1 MCLDVDP
8 DTEHHETS
16 SPQGEC
22 GIMVYIPIAKAAV
35 SKKDGHENCSKRRGL
50 RKVRKEDK
58 KKTKMK
64 NIVGSSVGTISK
76 ASQLIVSLL
85 SLDCFAYHG
94 LLIVIKSGQLSEDA
108 VRYTH

>member
-22 GIMVYIPIAKAAV
+22 GIMVYIPITKEAV
-35 SKKDGHENCSKRRGL
+35 SKKDDHENCSRRRGL
-50 RKVRKEDK
+50 RKVRKEDRK
-58 KKTKMK
+58 KIKMK

-85 SLDCFAYHG
+85 SLNCFAS
-94 LLIVIKSGQLSEDA
+94 LWTLNRD
-108 VRYTH
+108 